1 MVNATDLKKIKVIVY
16 DFDGIMT
23 NNKVLVSSDGQES
36 VFCNRS
42 DGLAVRELIKRG
54 INQCIIS
61 TETNKVVDARAKKLG
76 IPCIYGVA
84 DKKSV
89 LLEYVNKNNIDLQ
102 SVAYIGNDIN
112 DLEAMRL
119 TGIKIAPK
127 DAADEILA
135 ISDIVTNTKGGDG
148 VIYEVFKKYFCVQ

>member
-1 MVNATDLKKIKVIVY
+1 MNIKNIKHIIY
-16 DFDGIMT
+16 DFDGVMT
-23 NNKVLVSSDGQES
+23 NNKVLVSSDGIES
-36 VFCNRS
+36 VLCSRS
-42 DGLAVRELIKRG
+42 DGLAVRELIKLG

-61 TETNKVVDARAKKLG
+61 TEANKVVDARAKKLG

-89 LLEYVNKNNIDLQ
+89 LLEYANKNDIDLQ

-119 TGIKIAPK
+119 TGIKIAPN
-127 DAADEILA
+127 DSADEILA
-135 ISDIVTNTKGGDG
+135 ISDIVTNAKGGDG
-148 VIYEVFKKYFCVQ
+148 VIYEVFKKYFLASK